1 MLKFPHWLRLIL
13 LGLLSVPSLPAQTDE
28 NLPALV
34 QVLGAS
40 DDPQFH
46 LDILKG
52 LSDGLKGRRGV
63 TMPAGWAEAAAR
75 LGKSPNAQVRDLVQS
90 LSLTFGSASALNSI
104 KQTLLDFKAEAKAR
118 LAALDSLLAAKDP
131 SLGASLQGLLHDP
144 VMRAGASNGA
154 TFRRRAASRAVKLPL
169 LMPRAMRCCW

>member
-104 KQTLLDFKAEAKAR
+104 KQTLLDFKAEAKA
-118 LAALDSLLAAKDP
+118 
-131 SLGASLQGLLHDP
+131 
-144 VMRAGASNGA
+144 AGS
-154 TFRRRAASRAVKLPL
+154 RR
-169 LMPRAMRCCW
+169 